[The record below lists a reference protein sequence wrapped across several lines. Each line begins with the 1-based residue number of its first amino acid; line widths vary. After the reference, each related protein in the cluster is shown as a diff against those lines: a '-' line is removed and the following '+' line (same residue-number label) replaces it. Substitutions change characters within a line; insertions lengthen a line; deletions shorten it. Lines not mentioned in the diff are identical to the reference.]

1 MSVTRSRIREII
13 KEELARGLEEA
24 MTPEE
29 KLMRRR
35 EQARASRARA
45 EDRRREAEFAR
56 RSRHDVEQLGYISK
70 GPSLQPGGPLPGMM
84 SYDPSMFS
92 KAYIDRGFAAETGIS
107 TPEDVIAAV
116 SDGRARVW
124 SAGMIGGAQPPS
136 MTVVPP
142 DAKAGYNE
150 MTGQKGYPYVYT
162 RNVTDEMGRSSHDL
176 EVVIQ
181 RGIGYGGYG
190 PTVWSND
197 SRMGLTPDRLQGR
210 ISEVVP
216 IDLLGGNKGEVVDVV
231 SSDGGSPEA
240 GGMPLG
246 DLPGG
251 DEPLTE
257 SVKRWNVLAG
267 IKRS

>member
-13 KEELARGLEEA
+13 KEEVARGLQEA
-24 MTPEE
+24 MSPEE

-45 EDRRREAEFAR
+45 EDRRREAEYAR
-56 RSRHDVEQLGYISK
+56 MKRHDVEQLGYISK

-92 KAYIDRGFAAETGIS
+92 KAYIDRRFAAEAGIS
-107 TPEDVIAAV
+107 SPEDVISAV
-116 SDGRARVW
+116 ETGRAKVW

-136 MTVVPP
+136 MTIVPP
-142 DAKAGYNE
+142 DVKAGYNE
-150 MTGQKGYPYVYT
+150 MTGEKGYPYVYT
-162 RNVTDEMGRSSHDL
+162 RNAKDEMGRSTHDL

-190 PTVWSND
+190 PSAFTND
-197 SRMGLTPDRLQGR
+197 PRSMLGVRHLQGR

-216 IDLLGGNKGEVVDVV
+216 IDLLGGNKGEVVDVI
-231 SSDGGSPEA
+231 SDEGGEPEM